1 MHKILEKEIDIACTL
16 ARQAGALLLKY
27 YQSDFTIDYKDKAQS
42 DPVTIADKEANELI
56 VTGLQAALPDDA
68 ILAEESVDELTRLS
82 KRRVWC
88 VDPMD
93 GTREFVQG
101 NGQFSVMIGL
111 AIEGEA
117 RLGVVYEPTTDTLIW
132 GVPGKAVLERDGQA
146 KDVRVTHENNPERA
160 TLMVSRSHPSKNVQ
174 RFSQSLN
181 IQKTMPMGSVGLKVL
196 RVAEATADLYLTTS
210 GHTKEWDAC
219 APEAIIRAA
228 GGMMTDLLG
237 NPLRYNK
244 KDIAM
249 SKGLLASNGPLHD
262 LSLRA
267 LEPLLIDKGWLS
279 PLE

>member
-1 MHKILEKEIDIACTL
+1 MHRILDKEIDIACHL

-56 VTGLQAALPDDA
+56 VAGLQAALPDDA
-68 ILAEESVDELTRLS
+68 ILAEESIDDPIRLS
-82 KRRVWC
+82 KKRVWC

-132 GVPGKAVLERDGQA
+132 GVPGQAVLERNGE
-146 KDVRVTHENNPERA
+146 KKTVKVTDESQPSQA

-210 GHTKEWDAC
+210 SHTKEWDAC
-219 APEAIIRAA
+219 APEAIVRAA
-228 GGMMTDLLG
+228 GGMMTDLFG
-237 NPLRYNK
+237 QPLRYNK
-244 KDIAM
+244 KDVSM
-249 SKGLLASNGPLHD
+249 SKGLLASNGPLHE

-267 LEPLLIDKGWLS
+267 LEPILEDKGWC
-279 PLE
+279 